1 MVVKSSG
8 RREPFERAKLERG
21 VQRAL
26 EKRPVSQG
34 QIELIISEI
43 EDEAAVAGMPG
54 FEIESRQI
62 GEMVLKRLYHT
73 DRVAYVRFAS
83 VYRNFENVD
92 GFIREIEELSRW
104 SEGKDPPAG
113 TKPPAEN

>member
-26 EKRPVSQG
+26 EKRPVSQA
-34 QIELIISEI
+34 QIEVIISEI
-43 EDEAAVAGMPG
+43 EDEAAILGMPS
-54 FEIESRQI
+54 FEIQSRQI
-62 GEMVLKRLYHT
+62 GDLVLKRLYHT
-73 DRVAYVRFAS
+73 DRVAYIRFAS

-92 GFIREIEELSRW
+92 EFIREIDELSKW
-104 SEGKDPPAG
+104 SASKEPPAD
-113 TKPPAEN
+113 PE